1 MIDCIIVKLTARETV
16 KLLPAG
22 HFPMYLDDV
31 DIRRA
36 AGDRVVHLPHLAVSL
51 HSNEFDGH
59 RDPPTCENGSV
70 HHLCFLETDKEKK
83 TLNSECRPVRK

>member
-1 MIDCIIVKLTARETV
+1 MIDCIIVKLMTRETV

-22 HFPMYLDDV
+22 HFPPYLHDV
-31 DIRRA
+31 DVCWA

-51 HSNEFDGH
+51 HGNELDGH

-70 HHLCFLETDKEKK
+70 HHLCFLERDKEGEKK
-83 TLNSECRPVRK
+83 A